1 MWLDGKTLCTFTI
14 TLQRLTHM
22 YVQNKWEL
30 VQISAREIPLIYMFK
45 VICKVGSLAGVA
57 AS

>member
-14 TLQRLTHM
+14 TLQRLTHT
-22 YVQNKWEL
+22 YVQNKWEF
-30 VQISAREIPLIYMFK
+30 VKTSISEIPLVCMFK
-45 VICKVGSLAGVA
+45 VICMVGSLAGVA

>member
-14 TLQRLTHM
+14 TLQRLTHT
-22 YVQNKWEL
+22 YVQKKWEL
-30 VQISAREIPLIYMFK
+30 VQISISEIPLISMLK

>member
-14 TLQRLTHM
+14 TLQRLTHT
-22 YVQNKWEL
+22 YVQNKWEF
-30 VQISAREIPLIYMFK
+30 VKTSVSEIPLVCMFK
-45 VICKVGSLAGVA
+45 ATCMVGSLAGVA

>member
-14 TLQRLTHM
+14 TLQRLTYT
-22 YVQNKWEL
+22 YVQNKWEF
-30 VQISAREIPLIYMFK
+30 VKASISEIPLVRMLK
-45 VICKVGSLAGVA
+45 ALCKVGSLAGVA

>member
-14 TLQRLTHM
+14 TLQHLTHT

-30 VQISAREIPLIYMFK
+30 VQLSASEIPLVCMLK
-45 VICKVGSLAGVA
+45 VMCKVGSLAGVA